1 MASEEPAEGSG
12 TDERTAR
19 TVGQIVKYSREVNQ
33 SQTVGQVGSYALEA
47 AVHVLDRHPTPTV
60 VELAADGRR
69 VLESMAPGIDRDG
82 DGGPLVDAALE
93 EDRTVVV
100 AADAVDVALE
110 EEVPVRSPS
119 SFADPPDAAVSIAVP
134 SVQASED
141 GDVGVVMVVQW
152 PGLDRIESHHVTPVE
167 YLADHVATAIANI
180 RSRERLERARNDLAK
195 RKEMIE
201 LYDKLLRHDLG
212 NDLQVV
218 SGFADALVGRL
229 DGENAQYAEKIHRAA
244 ENSADLIERVGNL
257 VSTLEAEEEPEPRS
271 LQAVLSTVV
280 TNVDSQYETLD
291 IEFDPDIFNYQ
302 VYGGDLL
309 DSVFQNILSN
319 AAVHNEGDITVRMYV
334 EKLPPDM
341 LVVGMADDGSG
352 IPEEIRDELFEMGKK
367 GPESEGTGLGL
378 GFVRALTESYGG
390 GVEVTDS
397 EFGGA
402 EFRVHLER
410 V

>member
-1 MASEEPAEGSG
+1 MSFEEQADFAKQVADLNKYGQALNSCE
-12 TDERTAR
+12 
-19 TVGQIVKYSREVNQ
+19 TVEEVV
-33 SQTVGQVGSYALEA
+33 SLTLEA
-47 AVHVLDRHPTPTV
+47 VSLLFDFTSATLIEVRTNGPEVIESTNPRFSAGDEPGAV
-60 VELAADGRR
+60 GRR
-69 VLESMAPGIDRDG
+69 AVESKETIIETGVGAGATDG
-82 DGGPLVDAALE
+82 SDVTATLAVPATIVD
-93 EDRTVVV
+93 DVVV
-100 AADAVDVALE
+100 VLVIRSTTVDEIGEEYATPLE
-110 EEVPVRSPS
+110 
-119 SFADPPDAAVSIAVP
+119 IL
-134 SVQASED
+134 AS
-141 GDVGVVMVVQW
+141 
-152 PGLDRIESHHVTPVE
+152 H
-167 YLADHVATAIANI
+167 AATAISNI
-180 RSRERLERARNDLAK
+180 RSRQQLERARNDLAK

-212 NDLQVV
+212 NDLQVI
-218 SGFADALVGRL
+218 SGFADVLTNDL
-229 DGENAQYAEKIHRAA
+229 DGEKGRYANKIHRAS

-271 LQAVLSTVV
+271 LKTVLETVV
-280 TNVDSQYETLD
+280 RNVDSQYESLT
-291 IEFDPDIFNYQ
+291 IEFDPSIFDYQ

-319 AAVHNEGDITVRMYV
+319 AAVHNDDPVTVRLYV
-334 EKLPPDM
+334 EELPPNR

-352 IPEEIRDELFEMGKK
+352 IPETIRDNLFEMGKK

-390 GVEVTDS
+390 SVEVTDS

>member
-1 MASEEPAEGSG
+1 MSFEDQADFAKQVADLNKYGQALNSCE
-12 TDERTAR
+12 TVDEVVSLT
-19 TVGQIVKYSREVNQ
+19 
-33 SQTVGQVGSYALEA
+33 LEA
-47 AVHVLDRHPTPTV
+47 VSLLFDFTSATLIEVRTNEPV
-60 VELAADGRR
+60 VIESTNPNLAA
-69 VLESMAPGIDRDG
+69 G
-82 DGGPLVDAALE
+82 DEP
-93 EDRTVVV
+93 
-100 AADAVDVALE
+100 
-110 EEVPVRSPS
+110 
-119 SFADPPDAAVSIAVP
+119 
-134 SVQASED
+134 
-141 GDVGVVMVVQW
+141 GDVGRRAVETKETIIETGETSGVTEDSAVTATLAVPAKIVDDVVVVLVIRSTTVNEIGEEYAT
-152 PGLDRIESHHVTPVE
+152 PLEILASH
-167 YLADHVATAIANI
+167 AATAISNI
-180 RSRERLERARNDLAK
+180 RSRQQLERARNDLAK

-212 NDLQVV
+212 NDLQVI
-218 SGFADALVGRL
+218 SGFADALVGEL
-229 DGENAQYAEKIHRAA
+229 DGENARYAEKIHRAS

-271 LQAVLSTVV
+271 LRRVLQKVV
-280 TNVDSQYETLD
+280 NNVDSQYGSLS
-291 IEFDPDIFNYQ
+291 IEFDPSVFEYQ

-319 AAVHNEGDITVRMYV
+319 AAVHNDGEITVRMYA
-334 EKLPPDM
+334 EQMSPDS

-352 IPEEIRDELFEMGKK
+352 IPEAIRDDLFEMGKK
-367 GPESEGTGLGL
+367 GPESDGTGLGL

>member
-1 MASEEPAEGSG
+1 MSFEEQADFAKQVADLNKYGQALNSCE
-12 TDERTAR
+12 
-19 TVGQIVKYSREVNQ
+19 TVEEVV
-33 SQTVGQVGSYALEA
+33 SLTLEA
-47 AVHVLDRHPTPTV
+47 VSLLFDFTSATLIEVRTNGPEVIESTNRNLSAGDRPSEVGHRAVETKETITETGADAGVAPDSSVTAT
-60 VELAADGRR
+60 LAVPAK
-69 VLESMAPGIDRDG
+69 I
-82 DGGPLVDAALE
+82 VD
-93 EDRTVVV
+93 DVVV
-100 AADAVDVALE
+100 VLVIRSTSVDEIGEEYATPLE
-110 EEVPVRSPS
+110 
-119 SFADPPDAAVSIAVP
+119 IL
-134 SVQASED
+134 AS
-141 GDVGVVMVVQW
+141 
-152 PGLDRIESHHVTPVE
+152 H
-167 YLADHVATAIANI
+167 AATAISNI
-180 RSRERLERARNDLAK
+180 RSRQQLERARNDLAK

-212 NDLQVV
+212 NDLQVI

-229 DGENAQYAEKIHRAA
+229 DGDNARYAEKIHRAA

-271 LQAVLSTVV
+271 LQTVLTTVV
-280 TNVDSQYETLD
+280 RNVDSQYETLR
-291 IEFDPDIFNYQ
+291 IEFDPDIFDYQ

-319 AAVHNEGDITVRMYV
+319 AAVHNEGEVTVRLYV
-334 EKLPPDM
+334 EELPPDA

-352 IPEEIRDELFEMGKK
+352 IPEAIRDELFEMGKK